1 MNRLVAVMVVLAFGS
16 FFAACGTTDGP
27 DDGPPSATDLLARS
41 QEAMDQQSF
50 RGGWAF
56 VPSQPESAFS
66 YVPGLTLLQ
75 DTGHGGEWARYILLS
90 DGATFSSSGGAR
102 WLTSPEDPTS
112 RVFLGVI
119 SDPRVAL
126 RFAASPEIV
135 GEEVIDGRTHLI
147 VSTGLDAEAILDMA
161 PPQEPHVR
169 IVMGFPYPKGSDAQ
183 ELEGLG
189 YEVFGS
195 LLEDSA
201 RWEAFKGPYQLSFF
215 ERGDRPGQPREEW
228 DIRVTV
234 IINGA
239 AALEASA
246 KQELRAA
253 LEAYGADPDLIENA
267 RVMPVVQDA
276 GEDMRQQLQNLK
288 VRLWIDV
295 ETGLIRRLGIGP
307 VSPDWDEYQAIG
319 FWGYGDD
326 IHLRAPTD
334 VMDFRRAD
342 ALDGVTKRGFH
353 ALEEALRYYE
363 AQHGRYPDALTP
375 ETVGD
380 ALEALGLVWPTNPF
394 NDAPMR
400 HAPGS
405 PGDFGYAGYGN
416 DYSLEIHGWDLPTVS
431 RTAES
436 GEVEE
441 APKPNT
447 LEENLDYVRSL
458 DFPVFWLGLR
468 SGEPA
473 QNDVELPALTLTEA
487 AACPPE
493 PVCIWPVRFAYG
505 TAEHGSRLLSFLERP
520 RGESDVPKGE
530 QTEIAGLEAI
540 MLVTEEPLPHRADLS
555 VWRATIWLPESVIRV
570 AATTVTEDPEG
581 NPFNSES
588 GLTATVR
595 LLTDLR

>member
-1 MNRLVAVMVVLAFGS
+1 MNRLVAVMVMLAFGS

-27 DDGPPSATDLLARS
+27 DDSPLSATDLLARA

-56 VPSQPESAFS
+56 APSQPGSAFS
-66 YVPGLTLLQ
+66 YVPGLTLIE
-75 DTGHGGEWARYILLS
+75 DIGGEFERYTLLS
-90 DGATFSSSGGAR
+90 DGETFSSSSGAR
-102 WLTSPEDPTS
+102 WLTSPEGPAI
-112 RVFLGVI
+112 RVFLGVLL
-119 SDPRVAL
+119 DPRVAL

-147 VSTGLDAEAILDMA
+147 VSAGLNLEAILGMM
-161 PPQEPHVR
+161 PPREPHVR
-169 IVMGFPYPKGSDAQ
+169 ISMGFPYPERADAQ
-183 ELEGLG
+183 ELEELG

-201 RWEAFKGPYQLSFF
+201 MWEAFKGPYQLSIS
-215 ERGDRPGQPREEW
+215 ERGDRPGQPRDEW
-228 DIRVTV
+228 DIQVTV
-234 IINGA
+234 IINKA

-253 LEAYGADPDLIENA
+253 LEAYGADPDLIEDA
-267 RVMPVVQDA
+267 RVRPVVQDTR
-276 GEDMRQQLQNLK
+276 EDLRQQFQDPK

-295 ETGLIRRLGIGP
+295 ETGLVRRLGTRP

-326 IHLRAPTD
+326 IKLQAPAD

-342 ALDGVTKRGFH
+342 ALGGLAERGFQV
-353 ALEEALRYYE
+353 LNEALRYYE

-375 ETVGD
+375 ESVGD
-380 ALEALGLVWPTNPF
+380 ALEALGFVWPTNPF

-400 HAPGS
+400 HPPSS
-405 PGDFGYAGYGN
+405 PGDFRYVGYGN
-416 DYSLEIHGWDLPTVS
+416 DYLLQVRGWDMPRVS
-431 RTAES
+431 RLAES

-441 APKPNT
+441 ALKPNA
-447 LEENLDYVRSL
+447 LEEDLDYVRSL
-458 DFPVFWLGLR
+458 DFPVLWLGLR

-473 QNDVELPALTLTEA
+473 QNEMELTALTLTEA
-487 AACPPE
+487 IACPPE
-493 PVCIWPVRFAYG
+493 PACIWPVRFAYG
-505 TAEHGSRLLSFLERP
+505 TAEHSSRLLSFLERP

-530 QTEIAGLEAI
+530 QTQIAGLEAI
-540 MLVTEEPLPHRADLS
+540 MLVTEDPLPHRANLS
-555 VWRATIWLPESVIRV
+555 AWRATVWLPESVIRV
-570 AATTVTEDPEG
+570 AAIPKIGAPER

-588 GLTATVR
+588 GLTAIIR